1 MRASIQAQTM
11 IKNFESLKLKS
22 YKCVPTEKFYTIGYG
37 HYGVGKDL
45 IITTHQ
51 ADEFLLQDIE
61 HAERA
66 VNKYDSLYRFNQN
79 QYDALV
85 SFAFNIGSITQLTS
99 SGKRTEDE
107 IGECILLYVKS
118 GGKTLK
124 GLQKR
129 RAAEH
134 MLYTT
139 PTAHESKTASQL
151 AEEVI
156 AGKWGDGAARKVRLE
171 SYGYNYND
179 VQAAVNKL
187 LAQA

>member
-45 IITTHQ
+45 IITPHQ
-51 ADEFLLQDIE
+51 AEEFLLQDIE

-66 VNKYDSLYRFNQN
+66 VNKYNSTYHFNQN

-85 SFAFNIGSITQLTS
+85 SFAFNVGSITQLTS
-99 SGKRTEDE
+99 NGKRTKDE
-107 IGECILLYVKS
+107 IADSILLYVKS

-124 GLQKR
+124 GFIYRIPK
-129 RAAEH
+129 
-134 MLYTT
+134 
-139 PTAHESKTASQL
+139 
-151 AEEVI
+151 
-156 AGKWGDGAARKVRLE
+156 
-171 SYGYNYND
+171 
-179 VQAAVNKL
+179 NKL
-187 LAQA
+187 TYDNSHNVEQNQNNTKNGDHHE

>member
-1 MRASIQAQTM
+1 MTASIQAKTM

-22 YKCVPTEKFYTIGYG
+22 YKCVPTERLYTIGYG
-37 HYGVGKDL
+37 HYGGGKGL
-45 IITTHQ
+45 TITGYH
-51 ADEFLLQDIE
+51 AEGFLLQVIE

-66 VNKYDSLYRFNQN
+66 VNKYDAIYHFNQN

-99 SGKRTEDE
+99 SGKRTKDE
-107 IGECILLYVKS
+107 IADSILLYVKS

-156 AGKWGDGAARKVRLE
+156 AGKWGNGPARKVRLE
-171 SYGYNYND
+171 AFGYNYNE
-179 VQAAVNKL
+179 VQKAVNKKIS
-187 LAQA
+187 QA